1 MREQKFF
8 VYLGREQEQAW
19 MYILPIQEIRMEKHE
34 PGIEKQVEAEN
45 ERQPWKTP
53 AVEVIGQ
60 VSGTE
65 LGGGLTA
72 DAGYDIS

>member
-1 MREQKFF
+1 ME
-8 VYLGREQEQAW
+8 EQERR
-19 MYILPIQEIRMEKHE
+19 IEKHV
-34 PGIEKQVEAEN
+34 GAEN

-65 LGGGLTA
+65 STAGLTA
-72 DAGYDIS
+72 DEDLDAQS

>member
-1 MREQKFF
+1 
-8 VYLGREQEQAW
+8 
-19 MYILPIQEIRMEKHE
+19 
-34 PGIEKQVEAEN
+34 VEAEN

-65 LGGGLTA
+65 NSESGVEA
-72 DAGYDIS
+72 DDDIAFLS

>member
-1 MREQKFF
+1 
-8 VYLGREQEQAW
+8 
-19 MYILPIQEIRMEKHE
+19 MEKHE
-34 PGIEKQVEAEN
+34 HGIEKQVEAEN

-65 LGGGLTA
+65 NVGWSGE
-72 DAGYDIS
+72 YDGAMYTDS